1 FPLYRLFFCPANRVW
16 GHEFISAEIYTL
28 EKELK
33 QDVKLRKKI
42 EKKPELFQKE
52 LQRRLLPHSME
63 FFPSFA
69 VQNGTYRS
77 TMMLKNF
84 PFEIGSCCLL
94 QTACMRG
101 TSFMMRLTPMNG
113 REIKKLTEKQMNK
126 SSYKRSS
133 TQATDQLEGLSEQTA
148 LAEFY
153 QAVSNS
159 QTTLFFVSVY
169 IECYGRNEEDL
180 QSTIRAVE
188 EKLITAN
195 ISAERLI
202 RQQREGFLSVSPLG
216 RDYFLADANN
226 FPSQTVAACYP
237 CSYSSRLDLHGM
249 FLGYTMSGG
258 NFFLDILQR
267 QANVTNSSFCIIG
280 AAGQGKSWLMK
291 KIITFLR
298 MFGVRSF
305 SLDPENEYV
314 DLTKNLNGTI
324 YNCIDGKAKI
334 NPLEVRCLRRD
345 DDDEDDKY
353 VSELNN
359 LPIFFQ
365 HMSWLKDFFRVLLPG
380 ISDKEVT
387 ALMIL
392 VQEMYK
398 AHGIDGNTDFSVLG
412 PEDYPILSD
421 LYLFIEP
428 MMGKGYK
435 MIEANIIDT
444 LLLYL
449 KSCHDGELS
458 LVFNGHMMREAPL
471 EGTDKLQQQIKEMC
485 DNFKRDPKQYMEYLR
500 FAGQFYQ
507 YSIRNRM
514 LIYRQNPYATFVAS
528 RTAWN
533 QKEAHI
539 LPDQQLK
546 GISILRPITTELIKR
561 ENDWVAV
568 RMATN
573 EEREKIAKGELKIYE
588 KTYFAISKVYDISQT
603 DFPKDRYPEIYSMG
617 QKSMDH
623 AEVYACVKELARASG
638 IPVKK
643 EQLPSISLHGY
654 YSPSENAITINSNL
668 EDTKAAVT
676 LCHEYAH
683 GLLHRTSTQSEAI
696 CEFEAQS
703 LALMLMARYGLPQ
716 DDSEIGY
723 MKTYLERANND
734 KNFSLDTSLERLQKQ
749 LKFVDERISLIA
761 EHRQTEFAQT
771 RAQARE
777 PGKGKQVSE
786 NFRVGL

>member
-1 FPLYRLFFCPANRVW
+1 MPKIILVGGF
-16 GHEFISAEIYTL
+16 
-28 EKELK
+28 LK
-33 QDVKLRKKI
+33 
-42 EKKPELFQKE
+42 
-52 LQRRLLPHSME
+52 
-63 FFPSFA
+63 
-69 VQNGTYRS
+69 
-77 TMMLKNF
+77 
-84 PFEIGSCCLL
+84 
-94 QTACMRG
+94 
-101 TSFMMRLTPMNG
+101 
-113 REIKKLTEKQMNK
+113 
-126 SSYKRSS
+126 
-133 TQATDQLEGLSEQTA
+133 
-148 LAEFY
+148 
-153 QAVSNS
+153 S
-159 QTTLFFVSVY
+159 QTH
-169 IECYGRNEEDL
+169 
-180 QSTIRAVE
+180 A
-188 EKLITAN
+188 
-195 ISAERLI
+195 
-202 RQQREGFLSVSPLG
+202 
-216 RDYFLADANN
+216 
-226 FPSQTVAACYP
+226 
-237 CSYSSRLDLHGM
+237 
-249 FLGYTMSGG
+249 
-258 NFFLDILQR
+258 
-267 QANVTNSSFCIIG
+267 
-280 AAGQGKSWLMK
+280 
-291 KIITFLR
+291 
-298 MFGVRSF
+298 
-305 SLDPENEYV
+305 
-314 DLTKNLNGTI
+314 
-324 YNCIDGKAKI
+324 
-334 NPLEVRCLRRD
+334 
-345 DDDEDDKY
+345 
-353 VSELNN
+353 LNN
-359 LPIFFQ
+359 LAYMDRQSSLFDENGQEITVREAQQAVRDTESIIWRHYVSFRREDVERLSVDREYMKALVTLKKAALAKTYHIAPENLRAFCSWHNKDHHPHMHMIFFSTKRREGYLIPTKGKTAKEAMNAATERMKAAYAREVFREELTPVYEQ
-365 HMSWLKDFFRVLLPG
+365 KTQVRDQLSENVEEQLRTITKERYKVDPALTKDLRALG
-380 ISDKEVT
+380 KEIR
-387 ALMIL
+387 A
-392 VQEMYK
+392 
-398 AHGIDGNTDFSVLG
+398 
-412 PEDYPILSD
+412 
-421 LYLFIEP
+421 
-428 MMGKGYK
+428 
-435 MIEANIIDT
+435 
-444 LLLYL
+444 
-449 KSCHDGELS
+449 
-458 LVFNGHMMREAPL
+458 L
-471 EGTDKLQQQIKEMC
+471 EG
-485 DNFKRDPKQYMEYLR
+485 R
-500 FAGQFYQ
+500 
-507 YSIRNRM
+507 
-514 LIYRQNPYATFVAS
+514 
-528 RTAWN
+528 
-533 QKEAHI
+533 I

>member
-1 FPLYRLFFCPANRVW
+1 MQYTKYIAPPKLKSDFLLGGLTLTELLIGLGLLFLFF
-16 GHEFISAEIYTL
+16 S
-28 EKELK
+28 
-33 QDVKLRKKI
+33 
-42 EKKPELFQKE
+42 
-52 LQRRLLPHSME
+52 
-63 FFPSFA
+63 
-69 VQNGTYRS
+69 
-77 TMMLKNF
+77 
-84 PFEIGSCCLL
+84 
-94 QTACMRG
+94 
-101 TSFMMRLTPMNG
+101 
-113 REIKKLTEKQMNK
+113 
-126 SSYKRSS
+126 
-133 TQATDQLEGLSEQTA
+133 
-148 LAEFY
+148 
-153 QAVSNS
+153 
-159 QTTLFFVSVY
+159 VSVKMAFIVVGIWVVFNVRLY
-169 IECYGRNEEDL
+169 EGR
-180 QSTIRAVE
+180 SIRTY
-188 EKLITAN
+188 LGIIIRYHTTAN

-458 LVFNGHMMREAPL
+458 LVFNGH
-471 EGTDKLQQQIKEMC
+471 TNIK
-485 DNFKRDPKQYMEYLR
+485 
-500 FAGQFYQ
+500 
-507 YSIRNRM
+507 
-514 LIYRQNPYATFVAS
+514 
-528 RTAWN
+528 
-533 QKEAHI
+533 
-539 LPDQQLK
+539 
-546 GISILRPITTELIKR
+546 
-561 ENDWVAV
+561 
-568 RMATN
+568 
-573 EEREKIAKGELKIYE
+573 
-588 KTYFAISKVYDISQT
+588 
-603 DFPKDRYPEIYSMG
+603 
-617 QKSMDH
+617 
-623 AEVYACVKELARASG
+623 
-638 IPVKK
+638 
-643 EQLPSISLHGY
+643 
-654 YSPSENAITINSNL
+654 NADMI
-668 EDTKAAVT
+668 
-676 LCHEYAH
+676 
-683 GLLHRTSTQSEAI
+683 
-696 CEFEAQS
+696 
-703 LALMLMARYGLPQ
+703 
-716 DDSEIGY
+716 
-723 MKTYLERANND
+723 
-734 KNFSLDTSLERLQKQ
+734 NFSLLELLEGSKDRTQAVLFNLATWIWSQIALRRWKILFNMDELYLFLENQFMVRWICSCVKRVRKYQALVGVATQQLADCLRPDIATYTTALFNNSAYKFLFYPGEIDLPKVKDQLDLKAGEIEKIRNPNQKHCLVKAGDDKYYIQVGSLPYENEL
-749 LKFVDERISLIA
+749 F
-761 EHRQTEFAQT
+761 
-771 RAQARE
+771 
-777 PGKGKQVSE
+777 GKAG
-786 NFRVGL
+786 G

>member
-1 FPLYRLFFCPANRVW
+1 MSICPIEKLIQFDLLDDCIHTPAGYYHFYRYYPPNTDIMTEEEKKAEIEQMTQLFDTLAREIAIFATDKIEDMSEIKRFYKNLAPEYDHLTSDIIAAIESTESRNSAAVQRAFYFIIRTDKQEESVYNQIA
-16 GHEFISAEIYTL
+16 GKGYHINKAQREELAVLLRNYYLREFISAEIYTL

-101 TSFMMRLTPMNG
+101 TSFMMRL
-113 REIKKLTEKQMNK
+113 
-126 SSYKRSS
+126 
-133 TQATDQLEGLSEQTA
+133 
-148 LAEFY
+148 
-153 QAVSNS
+153 
-159 QTTLFFVSVY
+159 
-169 IECYGRNEEDL
+169 
-180 QSTIRAVE
+180 
-188 EKLITAN
+188 TAN

-458 LVFNGHMMREAPL
+458 LVFNGH
-471 EGTDKLQQQIKEMC
+471 TNIK
-485 DNFKRDPKQYMEYLR
+485 
-500 FAGQFYQ
+500 
-507 YSIRNRM
+507 
-514 LIYRQNPYATFVAS
+514 
-528 RTAWN
+528 
-533 QKEAHI
+533 
-539 LPDQQLK
+539 
-546 GISILRPITTELIKR
+546 
-561 ENDWVAV
+561 
-568 RMATN
+568 
-573 EEREKIAKGELKIYE
+573 
-588 KTYFAISKVYDISQT
+588 
-603 DFPKDRYPEIYSMG
+603 
-617 QKSMDH
+617 
-623 AEVYACVKELARASG
+623 
-638 IPVKK
+638 
-643 EQLPSISLHGY
+643 
-654 YSPSENAITINSNL
+654 NADMI
-668 EDTKAAVT
+668 
-676 LCHEYAH
+676 
-683 GLLHRTSTQSEAI
+683 
-696 CEFEAQS
+696 
-703 LALMLMARYGLPQ
+703 
-716 DDSEIGY
+716 
-723 MKTYLERANND
+723 
-734 KNFSLDTSLERLQKQ
+734 NFSLLELLEGSKDRTQAVLFNLATWIWSQIALRRWKILFNMDELYLFLENQFMVRWICSCVKRVRKYQALVGVATQQLADCLRPDIATYTTALFNNSAYKFLFYPGEIDLPKVKDQLDLKAGEIEKIRNPNQKHCLVKAGDDKYYIQVGSLPYENEL
-749 LKFVDERISLIA
+749 F
-761 EHRQTEFAQT
+761 
-771 RAQARE
+771 
-777 PGKGKQVSE
+777 GKAG
-786 NFRVGL
+786 G

>member
-1 FPLYRLFFCPANRVW
+1 
-16 GHEFISAEIYTL
+16 
-28 EKELK
+28 
-33 QDVKLRKKI
+33 
-42 EKKPELFQKE
+42 
-52 LQRRLLPHSME
+52 ME
-63 FFPSFA
+63 SLS
-69 VQNGTYRS
+69 G
-77 TMMLKNF
+77 
-84 PFEIGSCCLL
+84 
-94 QTACMRG
+94 
-101 TSFMMRLTPMNG
+101 TPMNG

-458 LVFNGHMMREAPL
+458 LVFNGH
-471 EGTDKLQQQIKEMC
+471 TNIK
-485 DNFKRDPKQYMEYLR
+485 
-500 FAGQFYQ
+500 
-507 YSIRNRM
+507 
-514 LIYRQNPYATFVAS
+514 
-528 RTAWN
+528 
-533 QKEAHI
+533 
-539 LPDQQLK
+539 
-546 GISILRPITTELIKR
+546 
-561 ENDWVAV
+561 
-568 RMATN
+568 
-573 EEREKIAKGELKIYE
+573 
-588 KTYFAISKVYDISQT
+588 
-603 DFPKDRYPEIYSMG
+603 
-617 QKSMDH
+617 
-623 AEVYACVKELARASG
+623 
-638 IPVKK
+638 
-643 EQLPSISLHGY
+643 
-654 YSPSENAITINSNL
+654 NADMI
-668 EDTKAAVT
+668 
-676 LCHEYAH
+676 
-683 GLLHRTSTQSEAI
+683 
-696 CEFEAQS
+696 
-703 LALMLMARYGLPQ
+703 
-716 DDSEIGY
+716 
-723 MKTYLERANND
+723 
-734 KNFSLDTSLERLQKQ
+734 NFSLLELLEGSKDRTQAVLFNLATWIWSQIALRRWKILFNMDELYLFLENQFMVRWICSCVKRVRKYQALVGVATQQLADCLRPDIATYTTALFNNSAYKFLFYPGEIDLPKVKDQLDLKAGEIEKIRNPNQKHCLVKAGDDKYYIQVGSLPYENEL
-749 LKFVDERISLIA
+749 F
-761 EHRQTEFAQT
+761 
-771 RAQARE
+771 
-777 PGKGKQVSE
+777 GKAG
-786 NFRVGL
+786 G

>member
-1 FPLYRLFFCPANRVW
+1 
-16 GHEFISAEIYTL
+16 
-28 EKELK
+28 
-33 QDVKLRKKI
+33 
-42 EKKPELFQKE
+42 
-52 LQRRLLPHSME
+52 
-63 FFPSFA
+63 
-69 VQNGTYRS
+69 
-77 TMMLKNF
+77 
-84 PFEIGSCCLL
+84 
-94 QTACMRG
+94 
-101 TSFMMRLTPMNG
+101 MMRLTPMNG

-435 MIEANIIDT
+435 MIEANIID
-444 LLLYL
+444 
-449 KSCHDGELS
+449 
-458 LVFNGHMMREAPL
+458 
-471 EGTDKLQQQIKEMC
+471 I
-485 DNFKRDPKQYMEYLR
+485 
-500 FAGQFYQ
+500 
-507 YSIRNRM
+507 
-514 LIYRQNPYATFVAS
+514 
-528 RTAWN
+528 
-533 QKEAHI
+533 
-539 LPDQQLK
+539 
-546 GISILRPITTELIKR
+546 
-561 ENDWVAV
+561 
-568 RMATN
+568 
-573 EEREKIAKGELKIYE
+573 
-588 KTYFAISKVYDISQT
+588 
-603 DFPKDRYPEIYSMG
+603 
-617 QKSMDH
+617 
-623 AEVYACVKELARASG
+623 
-638 IPVKK
+638 
-643 EQLPSISLHGY
+643 
-654 YSPSENAITINSNL
+654 
-668 EDTKAAVT
+668 
-676 LCHEYAH
+676 
-683 GLLHRTSTQSEAI
+683 
-696 CEFEAQS
+696 
-703 LALMLMARYGLPQ
+703 
-716 DDSEIGY
+716 
-723 MKTYLERANND
+723 
-734 KNFSLDTSLERLQKQ
+734 
-749 LKFVDERISLIA
+749 
-761 EHRQTEFAQT
+761 
-771 RAQARE
+771 QAR
-777 PGKGKQVSE
+777 PPVPI
-786 NFRVGL
+786 